1 MESGHKKEGAK
12 ISTPQCT
19 QDLKVR
25 QPLQADWE
33 ESGPFLQ
40 ESRKMN
46 QTYPSSD
53 EVSEHEFS
61 EKKGQ
66 EMQRDVAGTVTEVE
80 RWKKMAEEH
89 EIAAKQ
95 LARAAKEMKM
105 QVSDARQQCEA
116 MEDRLLALKME
127 AGAQI
132 SLLEDELNQT
142 RETLRVKNAE
152 AERLRD
158 TCITKIRSL
167 EDELN
172 ETRETVRVKNAEIER
187 LKDLASAKMSLL
199 EDELDEARD
208 NLVVK
213 DAEVRLLE
221 DELNKTRDTLLL
233 KDAEAQR
240 LKDQFLALK
249 DEVNVKM
256 SLLEDELN
264 ETRDT
269 PQVKNGEANKE
280 PVEKRNMEE
289 LLKLQDD
296 MVLELDV
303 MKRDMEAEAVLIK
316 SLLEENSRLTNVRV
330 YLCIS

>member
-1 MESGHKKEGAK
+1 
-12 ISTPQCT
+12 
-19 QDLKVR
+19 
-25 QPLQADWE
+25 
-33 ESGPFLQ
+33 
-40 ESRKMN
+40 MN
-46 QTYPSSD
+46 QAYPSSHSCVYECGFRGD
-53 EVSEHEFS
+53 FDDVSEHEFS
-61 EKKGQ
+61 CEKKGQ
-66 EMQRDVAGTVTEVE
+66 EMQRDVAGTVREVE
-80 RWKKMAEEH
+80 RWKKKAEEH
-89 EIAAKQ
+89 EIAARQ

-142 RETLRVKNAE
+142 RETLRVKNSE

-172 ETRETVRVKNAEIER
+172 ETRETLRVKNAEIER

-199 EDELDEARD
+199 EDELDETRD

-221 DELNKTRDTLLL
+221 DELNKTRDSLLL
-233 KDAEAQR
+233 KDAEADR
-240 LKDQFLALK
+240 LKGQFLALK
-249 DEVNVKM
+249 DEVNAKM

-296 MVLELDV
+296 MVSELDV

>member
-1 MESGHKKEGAK
+1 
-12 ISTPQCT
+12 
-19 QDLKVR
+19 
-25 QPLQADWE
+25 
-33 ESGPFLQ
+33 
-40 ESRKMN
+40 MN
-46 QTYPSSD
+46 QTYPSAFSCVYECGFRGDFD
-53 EVSEHEFS
+53 EVSAHEIS
-61 EKKGQ
+61 CEKKGQ

-80 RWKKMAEEH
+80 RWKKKAEEH
-89 EIAAKQ
+89 EVAAKQ
-95 LARAAKEMKM
+95 LARAAKEMKIE
-105 QVSDARQQCEA
+105 VSDARQQLEVERDRTADVARKFEA

-127 AGAQI
+127 AGSQI

-158 TCITKIRSL
+158 TCTTKIRSL

-172 ETRETVRVKNAEIER
+172 ETRETLRVKNAEIER

-199 EDELDEARD
+199 EDELDETRN

-221 DELNKTRDTLLL
+221 DELNKTRDNLLL
-233 KDAEAQR
+233 KDAEAER

-249 DEVNVKM
+249 DEVNAKM

-264 ETRDT
+264 QTRDT
-269 PQVKNGEANKE
+269 PQVKNDEANKE

-296 MVLELDV
+296 MVSELDV